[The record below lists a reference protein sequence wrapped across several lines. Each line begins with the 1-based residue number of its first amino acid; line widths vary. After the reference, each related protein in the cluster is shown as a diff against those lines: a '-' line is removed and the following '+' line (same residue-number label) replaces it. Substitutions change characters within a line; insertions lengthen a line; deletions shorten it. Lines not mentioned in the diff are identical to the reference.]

1 MSIIKN
7 IEELIDKRPN
17 NNVFVVSDFIE
28 HADYETVKKSLAR
41 LEKKG
46 KIRRII
52 RGVYDKPAFSKIIN
66 EYAAPSLPAV
76 AEALAR
82 NYNWTICPC
91 GDTVLNEFGLS
102 TQVPARQTYISSGPY
117 RKYEIGER
125 TLEFKHASSKEI
137 EGRAKTTARVVQALK
152 TVKDKN
158 IDAKTIDVIGKRLS
172 REEKQALFND
182 AKTAPIWM
190 YPYLKRIS
198 EVKDYV

>member
-1 MSIIKN
+1 MSIIKY
-7 IEELIDKRPN
+7 IEELIEKKSG

-46 KIRRII
+46 IIRRII
-52 RGVYDKPAFSKIIN
+52 RGVYDKPAFSQIIN

-102 TQVPARQTYISSGPY
+102 TQVPAKQTYISSGPY

-137 EGRAKTTARVVQALK
+137 AGRAKTSARVVQALK
-152 TVKDKN
+152 TIKDKN
-158 IDAKTIDVIGKRLS
+158 IDAKTIDTIGKCLS
-172 REEKQALFND
+172 KEEKRLLIND

-190 YPYLKRIS
+190 YPYLKKIS
-198 EVKDYV
+198 EVKDNV

>member
-7 IEELIDKRPN
+7 IEESIDKRPN
-17 NNVFVVSDFIE
+17 SVFVVSDFMGQ
-28 HADYETVKKSLAR
+28 ADYETVKKSLAR

-46 KIRRII
+46 IIRRII
-52 RGVYDKPAFSKIIN
+52 RGVYDKPKFSKLIN

-76 AEALAR
+76 ADALAR

-102 TQVPARQTYISSGPY
+102 TQVPAGQTYISSGPY

-137 EGRAKTTARVVQALK
+137 SGRNKTSARVVQALK
-152 TVKDKN
+152 TIKNKN
-158 IDAKTIDVIGKRLS
+158 IDAKTIDTIGKRLTK
-172 REEKQALFND
+172 EEKQMLFDD

-198 EVKDYV
+198 EVKDSV

>member
-28 HADYETVKKSLAR
+28 HAEYETVKKSLAR

-46 KIRRII
+46 IIRRII
-52 RGVYDKPAFSKIIN
+52 RGVYDKPVFSKIIN

-137 EGRAKTTARVVQALK
+137 EGRAKTSARVVQALK

-172 REEKQALFND
+172 REEKQALLND

-198 EVKDYV
+198 EVIDYV